1 MKISTPA
8 IVLKTT
14 LFKESSLIARLFT
27 LEKGKSSYVI
37 KSAMRQKSPLK
48 SIYQQINEIEVN
60 YTHNSRRQLQPIYDS
75 KLLNGWNSINFDL
88 KKTMLC
94 LSMIEIIDRGF
105 DDGDKDT
112 ETYYLLKNVL
122 HYFDLEQ
129 NDYNNAFYFF
139 VLHFLKNTGY
149 NIIEAKEHPIVKR
162 YLSKDPKLLEQLKEI
177 YISNFLEE
185 KNKKHI
191 FNYNKKIVANFM
203 SDLIKYH
210 LPDIKSFAV
219 AKEIFQ

>member
-1 MKISTPA
+1 MKVSTPA

-27 LEKGKSSYVI
+27 LEKGKNSYVI
-37 KSAMRQKSPLK
+37 KSAMSQKSPLK

-60 YTHNSRRQLQPIYDS
+60 YTNNNKRQLQPIYDS

-88 KKTMLC
+88 KKMMLC
-94 LSMIEIIDRGF
+94 LSIIEMIDRGF
-105 DDGDKDT
+105 DEGDRDT

-122 HYFDLEQ
+122 HYFDLEHNGY
-129 NDYNNAFYFF
+129 NDAFYFF
-139 VLHFLKNTGY
+139 VLHFLKNIGY
-149 NIIEAKEHPIVKR
+149 NVIEAKEHPIVKS
-162 YLSKDPKLLEQLKEI
+162 YLSQDQKLLQQLKEI

-191 FNYNKKIVANFM
+191 FNYNKKIMASFI
-203 SDLIKYH
+203 SDLIRYH

>member
-1 MKISTPA
+1 
-8 IVLKTT
+8 
-14 LFKESSLIARLFT
+14 
-27 LEKGKSSYVI
+27 
-37 KSAMRQKSPLK
+37 MRQKSPLK
-48 SIYQQINEIEVN
+48 SIYQQINEIQVN
-60 YTHNSRRQLQPIYDS
+60 YTHNNRRQLQPIYDS

-94 LSMIEIIDRGF
+94 LSMIEMIDRGF
-105 DDGDKDT
+105 DEGDRDT

-122 HYFDLEQ
+122 HYFDLEHD
-129 NDYNNAFYFF
+129 DYNNAFYFF

-162 YLSKDPKLLEQLKEI
+162 YLSKDQKLLQQLKEI

-185 KNKKHI
+185 KDKKHI
-191 FNYNKKIVANFM
+191 FNYNKKIVASFM
-203 SDLIKYH
+203 SDLIRYH

>member
-1 MKISTPA
+1 MKVSTPA

-27 LEKGKSSYVI
+27 LEKGKNSYVI
-37 KSAMRQKSPLK
+37 KSAMSQKSPLK
-48 SIYQQINEIEVN
+48 AIYQQINEIEVN
-60 YTHNSRRQLQPIYDS
+60 YTHSNKRQLQPIYDS

-88 KKTMLC
+88 KKIMLC
-94 LSMIEIIDRGF
+94 LSIIEMIDRGF
-105 DDGDKDT
+105 EEGDRDT

-122 HYFDLEQ
+122 HYFDLEHNGY
-129 NDYNNAFYFF
+129 NDAFYFF
-139 VLHFLKNTGY
+139 VLHFLKNIGY
-149 NIIEAKEHPIVKR
+149 NVIEAKEHPIVKS
-162 YLSKDPKLLEQLKEI
+162 YLSQDQKLLQQLKEI

-191 FNYNKKIVANFM
+191 FNYNKKIMASFI
-203 SDLIKYH
+203 SDLIRYH

>member
-1 MKISTPA
+1 MKVSTPA

-27 LEKGKSSYVI
+27 LEKGKNSYVI
-37 KSAMRQKSPLK
+37 KSAMSQKSPLK

-60 YTHNSRRQLQPIYDS
+60 YTHNNKRQLQPIYDS

-88 KKTMLC
+88 KKMMLC
-94 LSMIEIIDRGF
+94 LSIIEMIDRGF
-105 DDGDKDT
+105 DEGDRDT

-122 HYFDLEQ
+122 HYFDLEHKGY
-129 NDYNNAFYFF
+129 NDAFYFF
-139 VLHFLKNTGY
+139 VLHFLKNIGY
-149 NIIEAKEHPIVKR
+149 NVIEAKEHPIVKS
-162 YLSKDPKLLEQLKEI
+162 YLSQDQKLLQQLKEI

-191 FNYNKKIVANFM
+191 FNYNKKIMASFI
-203 SDLIKYH
+203 SDLIRYH

>member
-1 MKISTPA
+1 MKVSTPA

-27 LEKGKSSYVI
+27 LEKGKNSYVI
-37 KSAMRQKSPLK
+37 KSAMSQKSPLK
-48 SIYQQINEIEVN
+48 AIYQQINEIEVN
-60 YTHNSRRQLQPIYDS
+60 YTHSNKRQLQPIYDS

-88 KKTMLC
+88 KKIMLC
-94 LSMIEIIDRGF
+94 LSIIEMIDRGF
-105 DDGDKDT
+105 EEGDRDT

-122 HYFDLEQ
+122 HYFDLEH
-129 NDYNNAFYFF
+129 NGYNNAFYFF
-139 VLHFLKNTGY
+139 VLHFLKNIGY
-149 NIIEAKEHPIVKR
+149 NVIEAKEHPIVKS
-162 YLSKDPKLLEQLKEI
+162 YLSQDQKLLQQLKEI

-191 FNYNKKIVANFM
+191 FNYNKKIMASFI
-203 SDLIKYH
+203 SDLIRYH

>member
-1 MKISTPA
+1 MKVSTPA

-27 LEKGKSSYVI
+27 LEKGKNSYVI
-37 KSAMRQKSPLK
+37 KSAMSQKSPLK

-60 YTHNSRRQLQPIYDS
+60 YTHSNKRQLQPIYDS

-88 KKTMLC
+88 KKMMLC
-94 LSMIEIIDRGF
+94 LSIIEMIDRGF
-105 DDGDKDT
+105 DEGDRDT

-122 HYFDLEQ
+122 HYFDLEHKGY
-129 NDYNNAFYFF
+129 NDAFYFF
-139 VLHFLKNTGY
+139 VLHFLKNIGY
-149 NIIEAKEHPIVKR
+149 NVIEAKEHPIVKS
-162 YLSKDPKLLEQLKEI
+162 YLSQDQKLLQQLKEI

-191 FNYNKKIVANFM
+191 FNYNKKIMASFI
-203 SDLIKYH
+203 SDLIRYH

>member
-1 MKISTPA
+1 
-8 IVLKTT
+8 
-14 LFKESSLIARLFT
+14 
-27 LEKGKSSYVI
+27 
-37 KSAMRQKSPLK
+37 
-48 SIYQQINEIEVN
+48 
-60 YTHNSRRQLQPIYDS
+60 
-75 KLLNGWNSINFDL
+75 
-88 KKTMLC
+88 
-94 LSMIEIIDRGF
+94 MIEMIDRGF

-149 NIIEAKEHPIVKR
+149 NVIDAKEHPIVKR
-162 YLSKDPKLLEQLKEI
+162 HLSKDSKLLEQLKEI

>member
-1 MKISTPA
+1 MKVSTPA

-27 LEKGKSSYVI
+27 LEKGKNSYVI
-37 KSAMRQKSPLK
+37 KSAMSQKSPLK

-60 YTHNSRRQLQPIYDS
+60 YTHSNKRQLQPIYDS

-88 KKTMLC
+88 KKMMLC
-94 LSMIEIIDRGF
+94 LSIIEMIDRGF
-105 DDGDKDT
+105 DEGDRDT

-122 HYFDLEQ
+122 HYFDLEHNGY
-129 NDYNNAFYFF
+129 NDAFYFF
-139 VLHFLKNTGY
+139 VLHFLKNIGY
-149 NIIEAKEHPIVKR
+149 NVIEAKEHPIVKS
-162 YLSKDPKLLEQLKEI
+162 YLSQDQKLLQQLKEI

-185 KNKKHI
+185 KDKKHI
-191 FNYNKKIVANFM
+191 FNYNKKIVASFM
-203 SDLIKYH
+203 SDLIRYH

>member
-1 MKISTPA
+1 MKVSTPA

-37 KSAMRQKSPLK
+37 KSAMSQKSPLK
-48 SIYQQINEIEVN
+48 AIYQQINEIEVN
-60 YTHNSRRQLQPIYDS
+60 YTHSNKRQLQPIYDS

-88 KKTMLC
+88 KKIMLC
-94 LSMIEIIDRGF
+94 LSIIEMIDRGF
-105 DDGDKDT
+105 EEGDRDT

-122 HYFDLEQ
+122 HYFDLEH
-129 NDYNNAFYFF
+129 NGYNNAFYFF
-139 VLHFLKNTGY
+139 VLHFLKNIGY
-149 NIIEAKEHPIVKR
+149 NVIEAKEHPIIKS
-162 YLSKDPKLLEQLKEI
+162 YLSQDQKLIQQLKEI

-191 FNYNKKIVANFM
+191 FNYNKKIMASFI
-203 SDLIKYH
+203 SDLIRYH

>member
-1 MKISTPA
+1 MKVSTPA

-37 KSAMRQKSPLK
+37 KSAMSQKSPLK
-48 SIYQQINEIEVN
+48 AIYQQINEIEVN
-60 YTHNSRRQLQPIYDS
+60 YTHSNKRQLQPIYDS

-88 KKTMLC
+88 KKIMLC
-94 LSMIEIIDRGF
+94 LSIIEMIDRGF
-105 DDGDKDT
+105 EEGDRDT

-122 HYFDLEQ
+122 HYFDLEHKGY
-129 NDYNNAFYFF
+129 NDAFYFF
-139 VLHFLKNTGY
+139 VLHFLKNIGY
-149 NIIEAKEHPIVKR
+149 NVIEAKEHPIVKS
-162 YLSKDPKLLEQLKEI
+162 YLSQDQKLLQQLKEI

-191 FNYNKKIVANFM
+191 FNYNKKIMASFI
-203 SDLIKYH
+203 SDLIRYH